1 MFTLKITQNPQAIN
15 KAKDTAMFIGLN
27 FRYKRVENSSITG
40 IIINLIET
48 IKNVE
53 LVLNVRE

>member
-40 IIINLIET
+40 IIIKLIET

-53 LVLNVRE
+53 LV